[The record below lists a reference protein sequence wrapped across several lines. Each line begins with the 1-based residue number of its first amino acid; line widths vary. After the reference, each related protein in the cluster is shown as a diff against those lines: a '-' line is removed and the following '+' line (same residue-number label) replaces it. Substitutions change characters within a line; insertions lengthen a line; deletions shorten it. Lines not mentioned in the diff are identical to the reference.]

1 MDSFYSV
8 RECLGL
14 GSWIIHLRVR
24 DGLLVS
30 RGIFI
35 LGGLII
41 LFGRRGLSIDLRL
54 QGVEFLP
61 FAFSCGQMLSVI

>member
-1 MDSFYSV
+1 MDSFHDV

-41 LFGRRGLSIDLRL
+41 LFGRRGLSIDLRF
-54 QGVEFLP
+54 QGVELLS

>member
-1 MDSFYSV
+1 VDSFHSV

-24 DGLLVS
+24 DGLLVA

-41 LFGRRGLSIDLRL
+41 LFGRRGLPIDLRL
-54 QGVEFLP
+54 QGVELLS